1 MAEVKATVYWDAQG
15 SPPGWASE
23 SDGPGAAP
31 RDRLGAARGLR
42 RCAGAMMIS

>member
-23 SDGPGAAP
+23 SDGETVALDADASDEAESAP
-31 RDRLGAARGLR
+31 WWAFA
-42 RCAGAMMIS
+42 